1 MKILIYC
8 IIDRISSFRL
18 IPMGVDLVV
27 CIGQNLVICFVVG
40 SGKYHAVLF
49 YVLRVCCDLLRF
61 SCLICCAENLNK
73 TCFHKNIAKG
83 TPA

>member
-8 IIDRISSFRL
+8 IIDRISSFWL

-49 YVLRVCCDLLRF
+49 YMT
-61 SCLICCAENLNK
+61 I
-73 TCFHKNIAKG
+73 
-83 TPA
+83 

>member
-8 IIDRISSFRL
+8 IIDRISSFWL

-40 SGKYHAVLF
+40 SGKYLAEF
-49 YVLRVCCDLLRF
+49 YHVF
-61 SCLICCAENLNK
+61 
-73 TCFHKNIAKG
+73 
-83 TPA
+83 